1 MKKIFALIVIVAMF
15 TTNVN
20 AQNKNYY
27 NTRHEIG
34 VTVGSGAT
42 SEIISGLADATSML
56 VSAAVSS
63 VMTGGAATGYYN
75 YGDAKYIPTITAEYY
90 YHVNKYIGLG
100 GFVGFNGLTRDM
112 YVNWND
118 NVNGT
123 HHKEKSGEATRR
135 NLSIIPGAKIDW
147 LRMKNF
153 GLYSKAGVG
162 VTFMYEHQK
171 DDEANGLDYSDTTVI
186 PNINL
191 SLLGMEAGS
200 ENIRGFIEM
209 GFGEQGILLAGVKYK
224 F

>member
-15 TTNVN
+15 TAN
-20 AQNKNYY
+20 AYAQSQKYY

-34 VTVGSGAT
+34 ITVGSGAT
-42 SEIISGLADATSML
+42 SEILSGLADATSML
-56 VSAAVSS
+56 VSAAVSTT
-63 VMTGGAATGYYN
+63 MTGGMATGYYN

-100 GFVGFNGLTRDM
+100 GVVAFNGLNRDM
-112 YVNWND
+112 YVNWTN

-147 LRMKNF
+147 LRKKHF

-162 VTFMYEHQK
+162 ITFMYEHQK
-171 DDEANGLDYSDTTVI
+171 DDEQGGLDYSDTTVI
-186 PNINL
+186 PNLNL

-200 ENIRGFIEM
+200 EALRGFVEM